1 MAQFRYVLLD
11 VFTDE
16 PFTGNQLA
24 VFTDARAIPEERL
37 QRIAREMNLSETVFM
52 LPSQGEGDARL
63 RIFTPRAELPFAGHP
78 LVGAA
83 WVYGRATSLGRIVFE
98 TGAGLVPLELER
110 SGDRLSRATMTQPRP
125 AFSDPDDAAELLG
138 ALGLAESVG
147 TPVLADN
154 GVRSALVEVASLDV
168 LAGLEPDLARLARYA
183 AAQTVAVYALH
194 QGDVRARVFAPAVG
208 VAEDPATGSACG
220 PIGAHL
226 SGQGKVPAGPMTIH
240 QGVELGRPSVV
251 TVEITP
257 GGDVLVG
264 GSCVVVGRGFLEL

>member
-1 MAQFRYVLLD
+1 MAQSRYVLLD

-16 PFTGNQLA
+16 PLTGNQLA
-24 VFTDARAIPEERL
+24 VFTDARGLAEERL
-37 QRIAREMNLSETVFM
+37 QPIAREMNLSETAFM

-78 LVGAA
+78 VVGAA

-98 TGAGLVPLELER
+98 TGAGLISVELER
-110 SGDRLSRATMTQPRP
+110 AGDRLSRATMTQPRP
-125 AFSDPDDAAELLG
+125 TFSEADDAVELLG
-138 ALGLAESVG
+138 ALGLGESVG
-147 TPVLADN
+147 APVLADN
-154 GVRSALVEVASLDV
+154 GVRSALVEVASLDI
-168 LAGLEPDLARLARYA
+168 LAGLEPDLGRVGRYA

-194 QGDVRARVFAPAVG
+194 RGDVRVRVFAPAVG

-220 PIGAHL
+220 PIGARL
-226 SGQGKVPAGPMTIH
+226 SSQGKVPAGPMTIH
-240 QGVELGRPSVV
+240 QGVELGRPSEV

-257 GGDVLVG
+257 DGDVLVG

>member
-1 MAQFRYVLLD
+1 MAQYRYVLLD

-24 VFTDARAIPEERL
+24 VYTDARALPEDRL

-52 LPSQGEGDARL
+52 LPAQGEGDARL

-125 AFSDPDDAAELLG
+125 AFTETDDTAELLA
-138 ALGLAESVG
+138 ALGLDGCVDA
-147 TPVLADN
+147 VLADN
-154 GVRSALVEVASLDV
+154 GVRSALVEVESLEV
-168 LAGLEPDLARLARYA
+168 LAGLEPDLGRIARFE
-183 AAQTVAVYALH
+183 AAQTVGVYALH
-194 QGDVRARVFAPAVG
+194 RGDVRLRVFAPAVG

-220 PIGAHL
+220 PIGARL
-226 SGQGKVPAGPMTIH
+226 AGQGKVPAGPMTVH
-240 QGVELGRPSVV
+240 QGVELGRPSVL
-251 TVEITP
+251 TVELTP
-257 GGDVLVG
+257 DGDVLVG
-264 GSCVVVGRGFLEL
+264 GSCVVVGRGFLEV

>member
-1 MAQFRYVLLD
+1 MAQYRYVLLD

-24 VFTDARAIPEERL
+24 VYTDARTLPEERL

-52 LPSQGEGDARL
+52 LPSTGEGDARL

-78 LVGAA
+78 LLGAA

-110 SGDRLSRATMTQPRP
+110 AGDGLSRATMTQPRP
-125 AFSDPDDAAELLG
+125 VFSELDGADELVG
-138 ALGLAESVG
+138 ALGLGDTVG
-147 TPVLADN
+147 APVLADN

-168 LAGLEPDLARLARYA
+168 LANLEPDLARIARFG
-183 AAQTVAVYALH
+183 AAQTVAVYAFH

-208 VAEDPATGSACG
+208 VPEDPATGSACG
-220 PIGAHL
+220 PIGAYL
-226 SGQGKVPAGPMTIH
+226 QRQGKLPGGPLTIH

-251 TVEITP
+251 TVEITSE
-257 GGDVLVG
+257 GDVLVG
-264 GSCVVVGRGFLEL
+264 GSCVVVGRGFLEV